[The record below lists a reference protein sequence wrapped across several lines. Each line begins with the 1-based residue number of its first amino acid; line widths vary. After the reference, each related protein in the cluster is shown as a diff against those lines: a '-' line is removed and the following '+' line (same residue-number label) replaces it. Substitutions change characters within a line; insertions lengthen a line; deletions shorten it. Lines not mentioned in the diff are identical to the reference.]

1 MSNIRIAELPEITI
15 AANDNVFIINDSL
28 GTTSKITW
36 QNLQGSIAELNRSLV
51 LTKGSSGV
59 PAISFGDTSAGIFS
73 PDSGQLGFATMG
85 FGRMYIGISGK
96 IGIGTLAID
105 DECLMQFKSSLDDGV
120 ARNLNM
126 GNNRVTFLKDPQSNS
141 DAATKNYVD
150 LAIVASSNIPNL
162 NGLAELT

>member
-59 PAISFGDTSAGIFS
+59 PAISFGVTSAGIFS
-73 PDSGQLGFATMG
+73 PL
-85 FGRMYIGISGK
+85 
-96 IGIGTLAID
+96 
-105 DECLMQFKSSLDDGV
+105 
-120 ARNLNM
+120 
-126 GNNRVTFLKDPQSNS
+126 
-141 DAATKNYVD
+141 
-150 LAIVASSNIPNL
+150 
-162 NGLAELT
+162 